1 MNAITMTVPQAR
13 TTSVAERVSAA
24 SLLGFVAALQV
35 SIVLAQFLLAIML
48 VSWVA
53 SHVLGRS
60 RLSAPPFFALLLA
73 YCALTLVASAF
84 SLDPAESLRDSKQL
98 LLFAIVPA
106 VYDIARG
113 PRASTVADVII
124 STGAA
129 VAIIGVLQY
138 TVLHYD
144 NLGQR
149 PQGTLGHYMTYS
161 GLLML
166 VICVAAARLVF
177 GSRDRIWPALV
188 MPALVVALSLTFTR
202 NAWIGACAA
211 VGLLFVMKD
220 FRLTALLPVIVAALF
235 VMAPQGLMSR
245 LTSTVDAQD
254 PANQDRFAMIE
265 IGALMIRDHPLT
277 GVGPNMVPRVYD
289 QYRPEYAVNQTNPHL
304 HNVPLQIAAERG
316 VPALTVWLGFIAVV
330 ARALFRLFRRW
341 SPTLATD
348 ARQSTVPAIRP
359 SGSERVLAAAALASL
374 AAMLAAGL
382 FEYNF
387 GDSEFLMLLLVLITL
402 PFAAERPVDAAADR
416 A

>member
-13 TTSVAERVSAA
+13 TTTLVERLSAA

-35 SIVLAQFLLAIML
+35 SIVLAQFLLAVML

-60 RLSAPPFFALLLA
+60 RPSAPPFFALLLA
-73 YCALTLVASAF
+73 YGALTLVASAF
-84 SLDPAESLRDSKQL
+84 SIDPTESFRDSKQL

-124 STGAA
+124 SVGAA

-235 VMAPQGLMSR
+235 VMAPQGLISR
-245 LTSTVDAQD
+245 LTSTFDAQD

-265 IGALMIRDHPLT
+265 IGALMIRDHPFT

-316 VPALTVWLGFIAVV
+316 VPALTVWLGFIVVV
-330 ARALFRLFRRW
+330 ARALFRLFRKW
-341 SPTLATD
+341 S
-348 ARQSTVPAIRP
+348 RP
-359 SGSERVLAAAALASL
+359 ALASDPPKGTR
-374 AAMLAAGL
+374 AAPHPAPNGC
-382 FEYNF
+382 
-387 GDSEFLMLLLVLITL
+387 S
-402 PFAAERPVDAAADR
+402 PQRH
-416 A
+416 

>member
-13 TTSVAERVSAA
+13 TTSVAERLSAA

-35 SIVLAQFLLAIML
+35 SIVLAQFLLAVML

-84 SLDPAESLRDSKQL
+84 SIDPIESFRDSKQL

-124 STGAA
+124 SVGAA

-245 LTSTVDAQD
+245 LTSTFDAQD

-265 IGALMIRDHPLT
+265 IGALMVRDHPLT

-341 SPTLATD
+341 SPGLATD
-348 ARQSTVPAIRP
+348 ARQSSVPASRP

-402 PFAAERPVDAAADR
+402 PFAAERPVDAAADL